1 MAPAASKWGFILTE
15 SEDEV
20 EVPQAKLPSTAR
32 TLRERVAEDG
42 SLKVF
47 SKKSERQRKKQLKRG
62 QKRDTSL
69 NILDLPFDVLFHI
82 VSYLRP
88 SDVFRLSRTCQPLHD
103 FLLEE
108 HPGRIARS
116 IIQWRY
122 PCLEN
127 CIRLPV
133 LVADIDDMYCDALKD
148 QERLKGHDIRRRPY
162 YQHVKPPDPN
172 LVCTC
177 LTCVLRWNVL
187 GLAVDF
193 SHWQDKL
200 DANDPLPM
208 IPRGR
213 QPEWNTRLLDAHAAI
228 ISKALFPSV
237 GGPASQLWYAAI
249 LEAHLNST
257 VCAIRRHSA
266 NKFNKRKRFLM
277 TPQDAASGT
286 DEFLQHKGPPSLDFP
301 FHRDNYY
308 MLEAYLPNRSWF
320 SEDSRW
326 GYMPA
331 EQHER
336 DIEQLRKWVS
346 WRRSRTQP
354 DQSGKIKDET
364 WIMEFKGSGWR
375 PVLDLRGTGTWS
387 SDSHGDQR
395 PEVGQSNEARAV

>member
-1 MAPAASKWGFILTE
+1 MATTSSKWGFILTDPENIEEPKE
-15 SEDEV
+15 SK
-20 EVPQAKLPSTAR
+20 QASTAR

-42 SLKVF
+42 TLKVF

-62 QKRDTSL
+62 NKAIFSL
-69 NILDLPFDVLFHI
+69 TLLDLPFDVLIHV

-88 SDVFRLSRTCQPLHD
+88 SDVFRLSRTCHPLHS

-108 HPGRIARS
+108 HPSRIARS

-122 PCLEN
+122 SCLEK

-133 LVADIDDMYCDALKD
+133 LVSDIQDVYRDALQD
-148 QERLKGHDIRRRPY
+148 HERLKGHDIRRRPY
-162 YQHVKPPDPN
+162 YQHVKPPDPD

-193 SHWQDKL
+193 SYWQDKL
-200 DANDPLPM
+200 DSNEPVPM

-213 QPEWNTRLLDAHAAI
+213 QPEWNAKLLDSHAAVVE
-228 ISKALFPSV
+228 KAIFPSLQ
-237 GGPASQLWYAAI
+237 GAASTLWYAVI
-249 LEAHLNST
+249 LEAHLDST
-257 VCAIRRHSA
+257 VRAIRRHSA

-286 DEFLQHKGPPSLDFP
+286 DEFLQLKGPPSLDFP

-320 SEDSRW
+320 SEDGRW

-331 EQHER
+331 EQHEK
-336 DIEQLRKWVS
+336 DIEQLRKWVL
-346 WRRSRTQP
+346 WRRSRSQT
-354 DQSGKIKDET
+354 DGNGNTKKDKRV
-364 WIMEFKGSGWR
+364 MEFHASGWK
-375 PVLDLRGTGTWS
+375 PILDLGGAGQPSTQKPHDQDDGT
-387 SDSHGDQR
+387 
-395 PEVGQSNEARAV
+395 

>member
-1 MAPAASKWGFILTE
+1 MATTSSKWGFILT
-15 SEDEV
+15 DPDPPV
-20 EVPQAKLPSTAR
+20 ELQQLKPTSTAK

-42 SLKVF
+42 TLKVF

-62 QKRDTSL
+62 NKSDFTL
-69 NILDLPFDVLFHI
+69 TLLDLPFDVLFHI

-88 SDVFRLSRTCQPLHD
+88 SAVFRLSRTCRPLYS

-108 HPGRIARS
+108 HPSRISRS

-122 PCLEN
+122 SCLEK

-133 LVADIDDMYCDALKD
+133 LVSKLQDVYRDALQD

-162 YQHVKPPDPN
+162 YQHVKAPDPE
-172 LVCTC
+172 LICTC

-193 SHWQDKL
+193 SYWQDKL
-200 DANDPLPM
+200 DSNEPLPM

-213 QPEWNTRLLDAHAAI
+213 QPEWNTKLLDSHAAVVER
-228 ISKALFPSV
+228 ALFSS
-237 GGPASQLWYAAI
+237 ASGEASPLWYAVI
-249 LEAHLNST
+249 LEAHLDST
-257 VCAIRRHSA
+257 VRAIRRHSA

-277 TPQDAASGT
+277 TPQDAASGA
-286 DEFLQHKGPPSLDFP
+286 DEFLQLKGPPSLDFP

-331 EQHER
+331 EQHEK
-336 DIEQLRKWVS
+336 DVEQLRKWVL
-346 WRRSRTQP
+346 WRKSRLQT
-354 DQSGKIKDET
+354 SGGHKPNNEK
-364 WIMEFKGSGWR
+364 WIMEFNGSGWK
-375 PVLDLRGTGTWS
+375 PVLDLRG
-387 SDSHGDQR
+387 DR
-395 PEVGQSNEARAV
+395 EQSQETIRS